1 MNKEDLLKQI
11 QEDIEI
17 AKALSTITDGDELL
31 SLEARMVGYLQP
43 LQDSADE
50 FEYKSTQMK
59 SKVKLLKEYIKTIH
73 SRRTELSISS
83 SLTRKGI

>member
-1 MNKEDLLKQI
+1 MTDELKQQI
-11 QEDIEI
+11 ADDINLAKRLSEI
-17 AKALSTITDGDELL
+17 SDPDKLVE
-31 SLEARMVGYLQP
+31 LEANMVGYLQP
-43 LQDSADE
+43 LQDAADE
-50 FEYKSTQMK
+50 YEYKSTQMK

>member
-1 MNKEDLLKQI
+1 MDKNELLKEI
-11 QEDIEI
+11 QEDIQVAKGLSEI
-17 AKALSTITDGDELL
+17 TNPDDLV

-43 LQDSADE
+43 LQDQADE

-73 SRRTELSISS
+73 SRRLELNINN
-83 SLTRKGI
+83 SLTRKGL